1 MALGPPHALQ
11 FVNVAS
17 DVGLDFRQG
26 AFRWGVSGDP
36 AAMEG
41 GGLCWLDYDDD
52 GWLDL
57 YVVNSYAEQEV
68 AQWKAAGGLPR
79 SALFHN
85 EQGKFEDVSAG
96 SGADVEIRGNGCV
109 AADLDL
115 DGDTDLYVTTA
126 RSQVLLW
133 NEGDGKFREGARAA
147 GVDAYGWR
155 TGAAVGD
162 VNGDGWPDIFVAG
175 YADMNSDNPAGT
187 AGFPSTKLGVRD
199 VLFLS
204 NGRHDGRV
212 TFREVGRQVGL
223 EVSKFEY
230 GLGALFTDL
239 EGDGD
244 LDLYLANDTNPDRL
258 YENVEWPG
266 GAKADPEG
274 LGFRF
279 EERAGP
285 AGVADPG
292 AGMGVSAGDYDG
304 DGRSDLIVTN
314 GRGQVHGVFKSN
326 PPDEND
332 PSYTDVRTEL
342 GPDFA
347 GSVGW
352 GVTWADLDL
361 DTDLDLFVANGDIPV
376 TDLAADA
383 EPLEDYVNDGSKFVD
398 ASAAS
403 GLDAVGDL
411 LARGAAAADY
421 DNDGDVDFAVSQIG
435 GPLVLLQNRVSGKHW
450 LEVALDGFHP
460 GALVSVVLPDG
471 RKLQREARAGG
482 SYLSSEDPRCLFG
495 LGDATEVKEL
505 VVRWPDGDGDA
516 AARRGGE
523 PGRRGEAVRALA
535 CAAVV
540 LVALTAAGCSLF
552 GELILG
558 GLVPRARLQA
568 GGPARPLGRTGV
580 GRGAP
585 RRDPA
590 GHARAH
596 RPRPQPL
603 PHVRRDV
610 GRLGRLR
617 RRRGGVLRQGE
628 APGRRCRGGARG
640 SDELRRISAPPAP
653 LLGRRR
659 PPGDLRR
666 ADPDD
671 AVALLR
677 HRLRLDGGRFPGG
690 SREPHRGEDHR
701 LRAHRRRPRAHPLRA
716 GRVRTGEPPARRGGA
731 RDDDDRPEPLAAA
744 RARAERRPER
754 AHGPG
759 EGAIVHRSVLGP
771 REELRPPGFSGR
783 CADRPGAAA
792 GARQSRERPA
802 SSRTRRWT
810 SSGTAATSI
819 RRTARPST

>member
-1 MALGPPHALQ
+1 VLPAASSDRRLEGPALRVVLGLLLVCLVGGCFGGDSQKIVALGPPHELE
-11 FVNVAS
+11 FVDVAS
-17 DVGLDFRQG
+17 DVGLDFRHG

-41 GGLCWLDYDDD
+41 GGLCWVDYDGD

-85 EQGKFEDVSAG
+85 EEGKFEDVSAG

-115 DGDTDLYVTTA
+115 DGDSDLYVTTA

-133 NEGDGKFREGARAA
+133 NEGEGKFREGARAA

-175 YADMNSDNPAGT
+175 YADMNGDNPAGT

-266 GAKADPEG
+266 GPKADPDG
-274 LGFRF
+274 FGFRF

-304 DGRSDLIVTN
+304 DGRSDLMVTN

-376 TDLAADA
+376 TDLAEDA
-383 EPLEDYVNDGSKFVD
+383 EPLENYVSDGSKFVD

-450 LEVALDGFHP
+450 LEVALDSFHP

-505 VVRWPDGDGDA
+505 VVRWPDGEETRLHDV
-516 AARRGGE
+516 
-523 PGRRGEAVRALA
+523 EANQ
-535 CAAVV
+535 VV
-540 LVALTAAGCSLF
+540 EVK
-552 GELILG
+552 
-558 GLVPRARLQA
+558 P
-568 GGPARPLGRTGV
+568 
-580 GRGAP
+580 
-585 RRDPA
+585 
-590 GHARAH
+590 
-596 RPRPQPL
+596 
-603 PHVRRDV
+603 
-610 GRLGRLR
+610 
-617 RRRGGVLRQGE
+617 
-628 APGRRCRGGARG
+628 
-640 SDELRRISAPPAP
+640 
-653 LLGRRR
+653 
-659 PPGDLRR
+659 
-666 ADPDD
+666 
-671 AVALLR
+671 
-677 HRLRLDGGRFPGG
+677 
-690 SREPHRGEDHR
+690 
-701 LRAHRRRPRAHPLRA
+701 
-716 GRVRTGEPPARRGGA
+716 
-731 RDDDDRPEPLAAA
+731 
-744 RARAERRPER
+744 
-754 AHGPG
+754 
-759 EGAIVHRSVLGP
+759 
-771 REELRPPGFSGR
+771 
-783 CADRPGAAA
+783 
-792 GARQSRERPA
+792 
-802 SSRTRRWT
+802 
-810 SSGTAATSI
+810 
-819 RRTARPST
+819 

>member
-1 MALGPPHALQ
+1 MLPAASSDRRLEGPALRVVLGLLLVCFVAGCFGGDSQKTAALGPPHELE
-11 FVNVAS
+11 FVDVAS
-17 DVGLDFRQG
+17 DVGLDFRQA

-41 GGLCWLDYDDD
+41 GGLCWLDFDDD

-85 EQGKFEDVSAG
+85 DHGKFEDVSAG

-175 YADMNSDNPAGT
+175 YADMNSENPAGT

-204 NGRHDGRV
+204 NGRHDGQV

-266 GAKADPEG
+266 GPKADPEG

-495 LGDATEVKEL
+495 LGEATEIKEL
-505 VVRWPDGDGDA
+505 VVSWPDGT
-516 AARRGGE
+516 E
-523 PGRRGEAVRALA
+523 
-535 CAAVV
+535 
-540 LVALTAAGCSLF
+540 T
-552 GELILG
+552 
-558 GLVPRARLQA
+558 RL
-568 GGPARPLGRTGV
+568 
-580 GRGAP
+580 
-585 RRDPA
+585 
-590 GHARAH
+590 H
-596 RPRPQPL
+596 
-603 PHVRRDV
+603 
-610 GRLGRLR
+610 
-617 RRRGGVLRQGE
+617 
-628 APGRRCRGGARG
+628 
-640 SDELRRISAPPAP
+640 
-653 LLGRRR
+653 
-659 PPGDLRR
+659 DLK
-666 ADPDD
+666 ANQ
-671 AVALLR
+671 
-677 HRLRLDGGRFPGG
+677 
-690 SREPHRGEDHR
+690 
-701 LRAHRRRPRAHPLRA
+701 
-716 GRVRTGEPPARRGGA
+716 
-731 RDDDDRPEPLAAA
+731 
-744 RARAERRPER
+744 
-754 AHGPG
+754 
-759 EGAIVHRSVLGP
+759 IVEVK
-771 REELRPPGFSGR
+771 E
-783 CADRPGAAA
+783 
-792 GARQSRERPA
+792 
-802 SSRTRRWT
+802 
-810 SSGTAATSI
+810 
-819 RRTARPST
+819 

>member
-1 MALGPPHALQ
+1 VLPAASSDRRLEGPALRVVLGLLLVCLVGGCFGGDSQKIVALGPPHELE
-11 FVNVAS
+11 FGDVAS
-17 DVGLDFRQG
+17 DVGLDFRHG

-41 GGLCWLDYDDD
+41 GGLCWVDYDGD

-85 EQGKFEDVSAG
+85 EEGKFEDVSAG

-115 DGDTDLYVTTA
+115 DGDSDLYVTTA

-133 NEGDGKFREGARAA
+133 NEGEGKFREGARAA

-175 YADMNSDNPAGT
+175 YADMNGDNPAGT

-266 GAKADPEG
+266 GPKADPDG
-274 LGFRF
+274 FGFRF

-304 DGRSDLIVTN
+304 DGRSDLMVTN

-332 PSYTDVRTEL
+332 PSYTDVRSEL

-376 TDLAADA
+376 TDLAEDA
-383 EPLEDYVNDGSKFVD
+383 EPLEDYVKDGSKFVD
-398 ASAAS
+398 TSAAS

-450 LEVALDGFHP
+450 LVVALDGFHP
-460 GALVSVVLPDG
+460 GALVSVLLPDG

-495 LGDATEVKEL
+495 LGNATEVKEL
-505 VVRWPDGDGDA
+505 VVRWPDGEETRLHDV
-516 AARRGGE
+516 
-523 PGRRGEAVRALA
+523 EANQ
-535 CAAVV
+535 VV
-540 LVALTAAGCSLF
+540 EVK
-552 GELILG
+552 
-558 GLVPRARLQA
+558 P
-568 GGPARPLGRTGV
+568 
-580 GRGAP
+580 
-585 RRDPA
+585 
-590 GHARAH
+590 
-596 RPRPQPL
+596 
-603 PHVRRDV
+603 
-610 GRLGRLR
+610 
-617 RRRGGVLRQGE
+617 
-628 APGRRCRGGARG
+628 
-640 SDELRRISAPPAP
+640 
-653 LLGRRR
+653 
-659 PPGDLRR
+659 
-666 ADPDD
+666 
-671 AVALLR
+671 
-677 HRLRLDGGRFPGG
+677 
-690 SREPHRGEDHR
+690 
-701 LRAHRRRPRAHPLRA
+701 
-716 GRVRTGEPPARRGGA
+716 
-731 RDDDDRPEPLAAA
+731 
-744 RARAERRPER
+744 
-754 AHGPG
+754 
-759 EGAIVHRSVLGP
+759 
-771 REELRPPGFSGR
+771 
-783 CADRPGAAA
+783 
-792 GARQSRERPA
+792 
-802 SSRTRRWT
+802 
-810 SSGTAATSI
+810 
-819 RRTARPST
+819 

>member
-1 MALGPPHALQ
+1 MRSAAVPRAASSDRRLEGPALRVVLGLLLVCFVAGCFGGDSQKTAALGPPHELE
-11 FVNVAS
+11 FVDVAS
-17 DVGLDFRQG
+17 DVGLDFRQA

-41 GGLCWLDYDDD
+41 GGLCWLDFDDD

-85 EQGKFEDVSAG
+85 DHGKFEDVSAG

-175 YADMNSDNPAGT
+175 YADMNSENPAGT

-204 NGRHDGRV
+204 NGRHDGQV

-258 YENVEWPG
+258 YENVGWPG

-292 AGMGVSAGDYDG
+292 AGMGVSAGDYNG
-304 DGRSDLIVTN
+304 DGRSDLFVTN

-495 LGDATEVKEL
+495 LGEATEVKEL
-505 VVRWPDGDGDA
+505 VVRWPDGEETRLHDGKA
-516 AARRGGE
+516 N
-523 PGRRGEAVRALA
+523 
-535 CAAVV
+535 
-540 LVALTAAGCSLF
+540 
-552 GELILG
+552 
-558 GLVPRARLQA
+558 Q
-568 GGPARPLGRTGV
+568 
-580 GRGAP
+580 
-585 RRDPA
+585 
-590 GHARAH
+590 
-596 RPRPQPL
+596 
-603 PHVRRDV
+603 
-610 GRLGRLR
+610 
-617 RRRGGVLRQGE
+617 
-628 APGRRCRGGARG
+628 
-640 SDELRRISAPPAP
+640 
-653 LLGRRR
+653 
-659 PPGDLRR
+659 
-666 ADPDD
+666 
-671 AVALLR
+671 
-677 HRLRLDGGRFPGG
+677 
-690 SREPHRGEDHR
+690 
-701 LRAHRRRPRAHPLRA
+701 
-716 GRVRTGEPPARRGGA
+716 
-731 RDDDDRPEPLAAA
+731 
-744 RARAERRPER
+744 
-754 AHGPG
+754 
-759 EGAIVHRSVLGP
+759 IVEVK
-771 REELRPPGFSGR
+771 E
-783 CADRPGAAA
+783 
-792 GARQSRERPA
+792 
-802 SSRTRRWT
+802 
-810 SSGTAATSI
+810 
-819 RRTARPST
+819 

>member
-1 MALGPPHALQ
+1 VPRAASSDRRLGGPALRVVLGLLAVCLVAGCFGGDSQRTVALGPPHQLEL
-11 FVNVAS
+11 VDVAS
-17 DVGLDFRQG
+17 DVGLDFRHG
-26 AFRWGVSGDP
+26 AFRWSVTPDP
-36 AAMEG
+36 TAMLG
-41 GGLCWLDYDDD
+41 GGVCWLDYDDD

-57 YVVNSYAEQEV
+57 FAVNGYAEQEV
-68 AQWKAAGGLPR
+68 ARWKSAGGLPR

-85 EQGKFEDVSAG
+85 EKGKFEELSAG
-96 SGADVEIRGNGCV
+96 SGADVAVRGNGCV

-115 DGDTDLYVTTA
+115 DGDTDLYVTTVT
-126 RSQVLLW
+126 SQVLLW
-133 NEGDGKFREGARAA
+133 NNGDGKFDEGARAA

-162 VNGDGWPDIFVAG
+162 VNGDGWPDLFVAG
-175 YADMNSDNPAGT
+175 YADMNGDNPSGT

-223 EVSKFEY
+223 EVAKFEY

-266 GAKADPEG
+266 GAKADPDG

-326 PPDEND
+326 PSDEND

-352 GVTWADLDL
+352 GVDWTDLDL
-361 DTDLDLFVANGDIPV
+361 DGDLDLFIANGYIPV
-376 TDLAADA
+376 TDLTTDA
-383 EPLEDYVNDGSKFVD
+383 EPLDDYLNDGGSKFVD

-421 DNDGDVDFAVSQIG
+421 DNDGDVDFAISQVG
-435 GPLVLLQNRVSGKHW
+435 GPLVLLQNQVSGQHW

-460 GALVSVVLPDG
+460 GALVSIVLPDG
-471 RKLQREARAGG
+471 RKLLREARAGG

-495 LGDATEVKEL
+495 LGDATEIKEL
-505 VVRWPDGDGDA
+505 VVRWPDGEKTRLHDVKA
-516 AARRGGE
+516 NQ
-523 PGRRGEAVRALA
+523 
-535 CAAVV
+535 VV
-540 LVALTAAGCSLF
+540 EVK
-552 GELILG
+552 
-558 GLVPRARLQA
+558 P
-568 GGPARPLGRTGV
+568 
-580 GRGAP
+580 
-585 RRDPA
+585 
-590 GHARAH
+590 
-596 RPRPQPL
+596 
-603 PHVRRDV
+603 
-610 GRLGRLR
+610 
-617 RRRGGVLRQGE
+617 
-628 APGRRCRGGARG
+628 
-640 SDELRRISAPPAP
+640 
-653 LLGRRR
+653 
-659 PPGDLRR
+659 
-666 ADPDD
+666 
-671 AVALLR
+671 
-677 HRLRLDGGRFPGG
+677 
-690 SREPHRGEDHR
+690 
-701 LRAHRRRPRAHPLRA
+701 
-716 GRVRTGEPPARRGGA
+716 
-731 RDDDDRPEPLAAA
+731 
-744 RARAERRPER
+744 
-754 AHGPG
+754 
-759 EGAIVHRSVLGP
+759 
-771 REELRPPGFSGR
+771 
-783 CADRPGAAA
+783 
-792 GARQSRERPA
+792 
-802 SSRTRRWT
+802 
-810 SSGTAATSI
+810 
-819 RRTARPST
+819 

>member
-1 MALGPPHALQ
+1 MLPAASSDRRLEGPALRVVLGLLLVCLVGGCFGGDSQKTVALGPPHELE

-41 GGLCWLDYDDD
+41 GGLCWVDYDDD

-85 EQGKFEDVSAG
+85 EEGKFEDVSAG

-133 NEGDGKFREGARAA
+133 NEGEGKFREGARAA

-175 YADMNSDNPAGT
+175 YADMNGDNPAGT

-274 LGFRF
+274 LGCGVGRWRGMGCGTTTAMGADLANDTNPDRLYENVDWPGGPKADPDGFGFRF

-376 TDLAADA
+376 TDLAEDA

-505 VVRWPDGDGDA
+505 VVRWPDGEETRLHDV
-516 AARRGGE
+516 
-523 PGRRGEAVRALA
+523 EANQ
-535 CAAVV
+535 VV
-540 LVALTAAGCSLF
+540 EVK
-552 GELILG
+552 
-558 GLVPRARLQA
+558 P
-568 GGPARPLGRTGV
+568 
-580 GRGAP
+580 
-585 RRDPA
+585 
-590 GHARAH
+590 
-596 RPRPQPL
+596 
-603 PHVRRDV
+603 
-610 GRLGRLR
+610 
-617 RRRGGVLRQGE
+617 
-628 APGRRCRGGARG
+628 
-640 SDELRRISAPPAP
+640 
-653 LLGRRR
+653 
-659 PPGDLRR
+659 
-666 ADPDD
+666 
-671 AVALLR
+671 
-677 HRLRLDGGRFPGG
+677 
-690 SREPHRGEDHR
+690 
-701 LRAHRRRPRAHPLRA
+701 
-716 GRVRTGEPPARRGGA
+716 
-731 RDDDDRPEPLAAA
+731 
-744 RARAERRPER
+744 
-754 AHGPG
+754 
-759 EGAIVHRSVLGP
+759 
-771 REELRPPGFSGR
+771 
-783 CADRPGAAA
+783 
-792 GARQSRERPA
+792 
-802 SSRTRRWT
+802 
-810 SSGTAATSI
+810 
-819 RRTARPST
+819 

>member
-1 MALGPPHALQ
+1 
-11 FVNVAS
+11 
-17 DVGLDFRQG
+17 
-26 AFRWGVSGDP
+26 
-36 AAMEG
+36 
-41 GGLCWLDYDDD
+41 
-52 GWLDL
+52 
-57 YVVNSYAEQEV
+57 
-68 AQWKAAGGLPR
+68 
-79 SALFHN
+79 
-85 EQGKFEDVSAG
+85 
-96 SGADVEIRGNGCV
+96 V

-133 NEGDGKFREGARAA
+133 NEGGGKFREGARAA

-332 PSYTDVRTEL
+332 PSYTDVRADL

-361 DTDLDLFVANGDIPV
+361 DSDLDLFVANGDIPV
-376 TDLAADA
+376 TDLAEDA

-435 GPLVLLQNRVSGKHW
+435 GPLVLLQNRISGKHW

-495 LGDATEVKEL
+495 LGDATEIKEL
-505 VVRWPDGDGDA
+505 VVRWPDGEETRLHDVKA
-516 AARRGGE
+516 NQ
-523 PGRRGEAVRALA
+523 
-535 CAAVV
+535 VV
-540 LVALTAAGCSLF
+540 EVK
-552 GELILG
+552 
-558 GLVPRARLQA
+558 P
-568 GGPARPLGRTGV
+568 
-580 GRGAP
+580 
-585 RRDPA
+585 
-590 GHARAH
+590 
-596 RPRPQPL
+596 
-603 PHVRRDV
+603 
-610 GRLGRLR
+610 
-617 RRRGGVLRQGE
+617 
-628 APGRRCRGGARG
+628 
-640 SDELRRISAPPAP
+640 
-653 LLGRRR
+653 
-659 PPGDLRR
+659 
-666 ADPDD
+666 
-671 AVALLR
+671 
-677 HRLRLDGGRFPGG
+677 
-690 SREPHRGEDHR
+690 
-701 LRAHRRRPRAHPLRA
+701 
-716 GRVRTGEPPARRGGA
+716 
-731 RDDDDRPEPLAAA
+731 
-744 RARAERRPER
+744 
-754 AHGPG
+754 
-759 EGAIVHRSVLGP
+759 
-771 REELRPPGFSGR
+771 
-783 CADRPGAAA
+783 
-792 GARQSRERPA
+792 
-802 SSRTRRWT
+802 
-810 SSGTAATSI
+810 
-819 RRTARPST
+819 

>member
-1 MALGPPHALQ
+1 VLPAASSELRAGGAAVRSGLAVLVVCLVAGCFGGDSQKTAALGPPHELE

-41 GGLCWLDYDDD
+41 GGLCWFDYDDD

-85 EQGKFEDVSAG
+85 DHGKFEDVSAG

-266 GAKADPEG
+266 GPKADPEG

-332 PSYTDVRTEL
+332 PSYTDVRAEL

-361 DTDLDLFVANGDIPV
+361 DTDLDLFVANGNIPV
-376 TDLAADA
+376 TDLAADG
-383 EPLEDYVNDGSKFVD
+383 EPLEDYVNDGSKFID
-398 ASAAS
+398 ASAAT

-495 LGDATEVKEL
+495 LGEATEIKEL
-505 VVRWPDGDGDA
+505 VVSWPDGTETRLHDL
-516 AARRGGE
+516 
-523 PGRRGEAVRALA
+523 EANQ
-535 CAAVV
+535 VV
-540 LVALTAAGCSLF
+540 EV
-552 GELILG
+552 
-558 GLVPRARLQA
+558 
-568 GGPARPLGRTGV
+568 GP
-580 GRGAP
+580 
-585 RRDPA
+585 
-590 GHARAH
+590 
-596 RPRPQPL
+596 
-603 PHVRRDV
+603 
-610 GRLGRLR
+610 
-617 RRRGGVLRQGE
+617 
-628 APGRRCRGGARG
+628 
-640 SDELRRISAPPAP
+640 
-653 LLGRRR
+653 
-659 PPGDLRR
+659 
-666 ADPDD
+666 
-671 AVALLR
+671 
-677 HRLRLDGGRFPGG
+677 
-690 SREPHRGEDHR
+690 
-701 LRAHRRRPRAHPLRA
+701 
-716 GRVRTGEPPARRGGA
+716 
-731 RDDDDRPEPLAAA
+731 
-744 RARAERRPER
+744 
-754 AHGPG
+754 
-759 EGAIVHRSVLGP
+759 
-771 REELRPPGFSGR
+771 
-783 CADRPGAAA
+783 
-792 GARQSRERPA
+792 
-802 SSRTRRWT
+802 
-810 SSGTAATSI
+810 
-819 RRTARPST
+819 

>member
-1 MALGPPHALQ
+1 VRVVLGLLIVCLVAGCFGGDSRKTLAVGPPHGLE

-17 DVGLDFRQG
+17 DVGLDFRHG
-26 AFRWGVSGDP
+26 AFRWGVSGDA
-36 AAMEG
+36 AAMVG

-85 EQGKFEDVSAG
+85 EEGKFEDVSAG
-96 SGADVEIRGNGCV
+96 SGADVAIRGNGCV

-115 DGDTDLYVTTA
+115 DGDADLYVTTA

-199 VLFLS
+199 VLFVS
-204 NGRHDGRV
+204 NGRHNGQV

-266 GAKADPEG
+266 GAKADPDG
-274 LGFRF
+274 FGFRF

-304 DGRSDLIVTN
+304 DGRSDLFVTN

-376 TDLAADA
+376 TDLAQDA
-383 EPLEDYVNDGSKFVD
+383 EPLEDYVNDGAKFVD

-403 GLDAVGDL
+403 GLDDVGDL

-421 DNDGDVDFAVSQIG
+421 DNDGDVDFAVSQVG
-435 GPLVLLQNRVSGKHW
+435 GPLGLLQNRVSGRHW
-450 LEVALDGFHP
+450 LEVSLDGFHP

-505 VVRWPDGDGDA
+505 VVRWPDGDETRLHDVKA
-516 AARRGGE
+516 NQ
-523 PGRRGEAVRALA
+523 
-535 CAAVV
+535 VV
-540 LVALTAAGCSLF
+540 EVK
-552 GELILG
+552 
-558 GLVPRARLQA
+558 P
-568 GGPARPLGRTGV
+568 
-580 GRGAP
+580 
-585 RRDPA
+585 
-590 GHARAH
+590 
-596 RPRPQPL
+596 
-603 PHVRRDV
+603 
-610 GRLGRLR
+610 
-617 RRRGGVLRQGE
+617 
-628 APGRRCRGGARG
+628 
-640 SDELRRISAPPAP
+640 
-653 LLGRRR
+653 
-659 PPGDLRR
+659 
-666 ADPDD
+666 
-671 AVALLR
+671 
-677 HRLRLDGGRFPGG
+677 
-690 SREPHRGEDHR
+690 
-701 LRAHRRRPRAHPLRA
+701 
-716 GRVRTGEPPARRGGA
+716 
-731 RDDDDRPEPLAAA
+731 
-744 RARAERRPER
+744 
-754 AHGPG
+754 
-759 EGAIVHRSVLGP
+759 
-771 REELRPPGFSGR
+771 
-783 CADRPGAAA
+783 
-792 GARQSRERPA
+792 
-802 SSRTRRWT
+802 
-810 SSGTAATSI
+810 
-819 RRTARPST
+819 

>member
-1 MALGPPHALQ
+1 
-11 FVNVAS
+11 
-17 DVGLDFRQG
+17 
-26 AFRWGVSGDP
+26 
-36 AAMEG
+36 MEG

-85 EQGKFEDVSAG
+85 DHGKFEDVSAG

-204 NGRHDGRV
+204 NGRHDGQV

-304 DGRSDLIVTN
+304 DGRSDLFVTN

-361 DTDLDLFVANGDIPV
+361 DTDLDL
-376 TDLAADA
+376 
-383 EPLEDYVNDGSKFVD
+383 
-398 ASAAS
+398 
-403 GLDAVGDL
+403 LD
-411 LARGAAAADY
+411 RE
-421 DNDGDVDFAVSQIG
+421 
-435 GPLVLLQNRVSGKHW
+435 RR
-450 LEVALDGFHP
+450 HP
-460 GALVSVVLPDG
+460 GH
-471 RKLQREARAGG
+471 R
-482 SYLSSEDPRCLFG
+482 
-495 LGDATEVKEL
+495 
-505 VVRWPDGDGDA
+505 
-516 AARRGGE
+516 
-523 PGRRGEAVRALA
+523 PGRGRP
-535 CAAVV
+535 AAP
-540 LVALTAAGCSLF
+540 
-552 GELILG
+552 
-558 GLVPRARLQA
+558 GLRE
-568 GGPARPLGRTGV
+568 
-580 GRGAP
+580 P
-585 RRDPA
+585 RR
-590 GHARAH
+590 RE
-596 RPRPQPL
+596 
-603 PHVRRDV
+603 VR
-610 GRLGRLR
+610 G
-617 RRRGGVLRQGE
+617 
-628 APGRRCRGGARG
+628 
-640 SDELRRISAPPAP
+640 
-653 LLGRRR
+653 
-659 PPGDLRR
+659 
-666 ADPDD
+666 
-671 AVALLR
+671 
-677 HRLRLDGGRFPGG
+677 
-690 SREPHRGEDHR
+690 
-701 LRAHRRRPRAHPLRA
+701 
-716 GRVRTGEPPARRGGA
+716 
-731 RDDDDRPEPLAAA
+731 
-744 RARAERRPER
+744 
-754 AHGPG
+754 
-759 EGAIVHRSVLGP
+759 
-771 REELRPPGFSGR
+771 
-783 CADRPGAAA
+783 
-792 GARQSRERPA
+792 RER
-802 SSRTRRWT
+802 
-810 SSGTAATSI
+810 G
-819 RRTARPST
+819 

>member
-1 MALGPPHALQ
+1 VLPAASSDRRLEGPALRVVLGLLLVCLVGGCFGGGSQKIVALGPPHELE
-11 FVNVAS
+11 FVDVAS
-17 DVGLDFRQG
+17 DVGLDFRHG

-41 GGLCWLDYDDD
+41 GGLCWVDYDGD

-85 EQGKFEDVSAG
+85 EEGKFEDVSAG

-115 DGDTDLYVTTA
+115 DGDSDLYVTTA

-133 NEGDGKFREGARAA
+133 NEGEGKFREGARAA

-175 YADMNSDNPAGT
+175 YADMNGDNPAGT

-258 YENVEWPG
+258 YENVDWPG
-266 GAKADPEG
+266 GPKADPDG
-274 LGFRF
+274 FGFRF

-292 AGMGVSAGDYDG
+292 AGLGVSAGDYDG
-304 DGRSDLIVTN
+304 DGRSDLMVTN

-376 TDLAADA
+376 TDLAEDA
-383 EPLEDYVNDGSKFVD
+383 EPLENYVSDGSKFVD

-450 LEVALDGFHP
+450 LEVALDSFHP

-505 VVRWPDGDGDA
+505 VVRWPDGEETRLHDV
-516 AARRGGE
+516 
-523 PGRRGEAVRALA
+523 EANQ
-535 CAAVV
+535 VV
-540 LVALTAAGCSLF
+540 EVK
-552 GELILG
+552 
-558 GLVPRARLQA
+558 P
-568 GGPARPLGRTGV
+568 
-580 GRGAP
+580 
-585 RRDPA
+585 
-590 GHARAH
+590 
-596 RPRPQPL
+596 
-603 PHVRRDV
+603 
-610 GRLGRLR
+610 
-617 RRRGGVLRQGE
+617 
-628 APGRRCRGGARG
+628 
-640 SDELRRISAPPAP
+640 
-653 LLGRRR
+653 
-659 PPGDLRR
+659 
-666 ADPDD
+666 
-671 AVALLR
+671 
-677 HRLRLDGGRFPGG
+677 
-690 SREPHRGEDHR
+690 
-701 LRAHRRRPRAHPLRA
+701 
-716 GRVRTGEPPARRGGA
+716 
-731 RDDDDRPEPLAAA
+731 
-744 RARAERRPER
+744 
-754 AHGPG
+754 
-759 EGAIVHRSVLGP
+759 
-771 REELRPPGFSGR
+771 
-783 CADRPGAAA
+783 
-792 GARQSRERPA
+792 
-802 SSRTRRWT
+802 
-810 SSGTAATSI
+810 
-819 RRTARPST
+819 